1 MKFRLEGFIANDH
14 LRQQTLNRV
23 LLQSDRAVNVA
34 NAYITLIL
42 AQKSIWNDS
51 FHFYW
56 SFKPLTIIHLSLL
69 DTKGQK
75 DSFMKKIEKV
85 SKTYDYKNENI
96 DVQAK
101 VSYWLRLDYLK
112 WEEVAVVFT
121 RIEVNIT
128 FNHPV
133 KLYNNRLQ
141 AKLYFLSRFYANEKW
156 ANLVSSIMRHYKNII
171 TSVWYWILKLTKIC
185 SFL

>member
-1 MKFRLEGFIANDH
+1 M
-14 LRQQTLNRV
+14 
-23 LLQSDRAVNVA
+23 
-34 NAYITLIL
+34 
-42 AQKSIWNDS
+42 
-51 FHFYW
+51 
-56 SFKPLTIIHLSLL
+56 SLL

-121 RIEVNIT
+121 RIDVNIT

-133 KLYNNRLQ
+133 
-141 AKLYFLSRFYANEKW
+141 
-156 ANLVSSIMRHYKNII
+156 
-171 TSVWYWILKLTKIC
+171 
-185 SFL
+185 

>member
-1 MKFRLEGFIANDH
+1 M
-14 LRQQTLNRV
+14 
-23 LLQSDRAVNVA
+23 
-34 NAYITLIL
+34 
-42 AQKSIWNDS
+42 
-51 FHFYW
+51 
-56 SFKPLTIIHLSLL
+56 SLL

-112 WEEVAVVFT
+112 WDEVAVVFT
-121 RIEVNIT
+121 RIDVNIT

-133 KLYNNRLQ
+133 
-141 AKLYFLSRFYANEKW
+141 
-156 ANLVSSIMRHYKNII
+156 
-171 TSVWYWILKLTKIC
+171 
-185 SFL
+185 